1 MGAIEDLQNMMNRDA
16 LQYPFD
22 RLQTTAIL
30 NLAARMDE
38 AVKKIYE
45 LELASPC
52 PLLKSICEDWEYD
65 AKPSPDKQE
74 MVEKC
79 LAKILD
85 DLTDRRGLRQE
96 WDCIADDI
104 KTEIKNTWGNILSD
118 FYEEVKHGA

>member
-1 MGAIEDLQNMMNRDA
+1 MRAIEDLQNMMNRDA

-30 NLAARMDE
+30 DLAARLDE
-38 AVKKIYE
+38 AVKKICE

-74 MVEKC
+74 MVERYTELVYPTC
-79 LAKILD
+79 LTGRKRIRQILS
-85 DLTDRRGLRQE
+85 DLIDEVRGLRKE
-96 WDCIADDI
+96 G
-104 KTEIKNTWGNILSD
+104 E
-118 FYEEVKHGA
+118 